1 MPEAE
6 LGFSRGSNQTGWF
19 RISIHDKSRSSISEV
34 RCHPCIYYCPCRAVP
49 SCSIANPR
57 LRCWRGQSVFQQLST
72 KGRIIYGR
80 LEEAAGGKL
89 TPEAIQNLSVGEMR
103 IAGLSWQK
111 LGYIRDLAEHALSG
125 KVDFAKLP
133 SMSDEQVIASLTDIK
148 GVGVWTAHMFLLFS
162 LRRPNVLPI
171 GDLGV
176 RMAIQKAYRKRKM
189 PTPKQ
194 VEQIA
199 KGWHPYCSYAAWYLW
214 RSLELPGLEKT
225 NHKET
230 RRKAAHREASDPY
243 SKQKQGSRCEVIWLR
258 QPILGFG
265 SMTFLTLLS
274 LLLRT

>member
-1 MPEAE
+1 MKKA
-6 LGFSRGSNQTGWF
+6 LDHLKKSDAILASIIARVGSCKMAYRDPTF
-19 RISIHDKSRSSISEV
+19 EMLA
-34 RCHPCIYYCPCRAVP
+34 RA
-49 SCSIANPR
+49 I
-57 LRCWRGQSVFQQLST
+57 VFQQLST
-72 KGRIIYGR
+72 KAATTIYGR
-80 LEEAAGGKL
+80 LEEAAGGVL
-89 TPEAIQNLSVGEMR
+89 TPESIQNLSVGEMR
-103 IAGLSWQK
+103 RAGLSRQK

-133 SMSDEQVIASLTDIK
+133 AMSDEEVIESLTDIK

-214 RSLELPGLEKT
+214 RSLELPASENP
-225 NHKET
+225 NHKGHKGT
-230 RRKAAHREASDPY
+230 RRPTVKSQT
-243 SKQKQGSRCEVIWLR
+243 K
-258 QPILGFG
+258 
-265 SMTFLTLLS
+265 
-274 LLLRT
+274 

>member
-1 MPEAE
+1 MRKAVNH
-6 LGFSRGSNQTGWF
+6 LKKSDA
-19 RISIHDKSRSSISEV
+19 ILASIIARV
-34 RCHPCIYYCPCRAVP
+34 GPCQVAYREPTFEMLARA
-49 SCSIANPR
+49 I
-57 LRCWRGQSVFQQLST
+57 VFQQLST
-72 KGRIIYGR
+72 KAARTIYGR

-103 IAGLSWQK
+103 RAGLSRQK

-133 SMSDEQVIASLTDIK
+133 SMSDEEVIASLTDIK

-162 LRRPNVLPI
+162 LRRPNVLPV

-225 NHKET
+225 NHKGHKET
-230 RRKAAHREASDPY
+230 RRKPK
-243 SKQKQGSRCEVIWLR
+243 SK
-258 QPILGFG
+258 
-265 SMTFLTLLS
+265 
-274 LLLRT
+274 